1 MHTLGEQLAQRLERT
16 VTGPMWH
23 GPALDEVLADITPAQ
38 AAERPIVGAHTIWEL
53 VLHIAVWADIA
64 RARLEGPVGDPVP
77 ERDWPTPVAIA
88 PGEWRAAVTG
98 LRESYQTLAA
108 SVRELDDTA
117 LAAPVAGQPYSAST
131 MLHGVVE
138 HGAYHGGQIA
148 LLRRALARSR

>member
-1 MHTLGEQLAQRLERT
+1 MRSLGERLAARLERT

-38 AAERPIVGAHTIWEL
+38 AAARPITGAHTIWEL

-64 RARLEGPVGDPVP
+64 RARLESPVGDPAP
-77 ERDWPTPVAIA
+77 ERDWPTPIA
-88 PGEWRAAVTG
+88 TGPAEWRAAVAR

-108 SVRELDDTA
+108 SVRGLDDTG
-117 LAAPVAGQPYSAST
+117 LAALVAGQQYSAST

-148 LLRRALARSR
+148 LLRRALSRSR